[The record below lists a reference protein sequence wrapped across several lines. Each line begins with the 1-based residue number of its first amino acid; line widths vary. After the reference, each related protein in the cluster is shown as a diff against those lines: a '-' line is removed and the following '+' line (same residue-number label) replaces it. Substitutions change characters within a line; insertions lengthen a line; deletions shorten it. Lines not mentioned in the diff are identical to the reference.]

1 MYFCDSKRRT
11 LLLKGENS
19 PFRKIVSLLKLI
31 FDEIYFNMVQEI
43 RGGQIFGNKLICN
56 VFVT

>member
-1 MYFCDSKRRT
+1 MFKCIFVTQKL

-31 FDEIYFNMVQEI
+31 FGKLYFNMVQEI
-43 RGGQIFGNKLICN
+43 RGGQNLW
-56 VFVT
+56 